1 MYKSLTDKDGNKY
14 IRLNDSRVTFVSN
27 SVDGEVLETVEVTA
41 ADGYKLAE
49 PSKPSLDGRT
59 FQYWQLGNGE
69 QYDFDEVV
77 TKSMTLYAVW
87 DGEDTYT
94 ATELLKAAF
103 SAQPVIAIGTSS
115 LLVLATILIVLK
127 IKRGGRHE

>member
-1 MYKSLTDKDGNKY
+1 M
-14 IRLNDSRVTFVSN
+14 
-27 SVDGEVLETVEVTA
+27 EVTA

-49 PSKPSLDGRT
+49 PVKPSREGRT
-59 FQYWQLGNGE
+59 FQYWQLGNGN

-77 TKSMTLYAVW
+77 TKSMTLYAAW

-94 ATELLKAAF
+94 AAELLKNALNV
-103 SAQPVIAIGTSS
+103 QPIIAIATCV
-115 LLVLATILIVLK
+115 LLVLATVLVVLK